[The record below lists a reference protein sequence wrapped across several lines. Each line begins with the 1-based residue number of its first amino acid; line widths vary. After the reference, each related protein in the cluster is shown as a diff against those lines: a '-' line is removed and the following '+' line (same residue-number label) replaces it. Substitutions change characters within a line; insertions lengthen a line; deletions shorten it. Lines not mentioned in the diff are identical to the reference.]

1 MLHESF
7 VPGERVIVCLPVC
20 LCELEEVI
28 ASRKEEQQRAVQ
40 RTADGANGVRRCLCV
55 CVAYLFMLLLVG
67 AADVSLIYFRGHI
80 QLADSLDWDGE

>member
-28 ASRKEEQQRAVQ
+28 ASRKEEQQRVVQ
-40 RTADGANGVRRCLCV
+40 RTADGANGVKRCLCV
-55 CVAYLFMLLLVG
+55 CCLSIY
-67 AADVSLIYFRGHI
+67 AAAGGSGGCVVNILSRSHPVSGQPGLG
-80 QLADSLDWDGE
+80 W